1 MTTTTRLPPEVH
13 RCVRQAKDELR
24 EAGITQES
32 VLLGV
37 SGGGDSMAL
46 LEILGLLAP
55 ELGLTLHVACIDHA
69 LRPESVGEVALVEAA
84 AARRGA
90 AFATARID
98 PGRGDED
105 SLRKGRHA
113 ALEAIA
119 AERGCRWILL
129 AHTADDQIETI
140 VFRFLRGAGFGGLAG
155 MRVLRPPYAR
165 PLLGLR
171 REQLRRLLTT
181 LGVAWAEDPSN
192 LSSRTARGRLRTEV
206 LPVLA
211 KNFGPGSLDHL
222 LETSIRWRADEDL
235 LERETTRVLAYAS
248 RRGVNSSVDLAMS
261 ALEDVH
267 PATLAR
273 LLRAWLTRGLGA
285 APDLRHIAEIE
296 RWLAGGAE
304 GGLDLPGCRL
314 RVEGGRLRLEAA
326 TITALNESGGG
337 DKGGRG

>member
-1 MTTTTRLPPEVH
+1 MTTTKRLPSEVH
-13 RCVRQAKDELR
+13 RCVRQAEDELR
-24 EAGITQES
+24 KAGIADQS

-55 ELGLTLHVACIDHA
+55 KLALSLHVACIDHS
-69 LRPESVGEVALVEAA
+69 LRPESVAEVAFVKTA
-84 AARRGA
+84 AARQGA
-90 AFATARID
+90 AFATARLD

-105 SLRKGRHA
+105 TLRRGRHA
-113 ALEAIA
+113 ALESIA
-119 AERGCRWILL
+119 AGRGCHWILL

-155 MRVLRPPYAR
+155 MRALRPPFAR

-171 REQLRRLLTT
+171 REELRRLLT
-181 LGVAWAEDPSN
+181 LRGVTWAEDPSN

-206 LPVLA
+206 LPVLVR
-211 KNFGPGSLDHL
+211 NFGPGSLDHL

-235 LERETTRVLAYAS
+235 LEQETRRVLAYAS
-248 RRGVNSSVDLAMS
+248 RPGTDYALDLAMS

-273 LLRAWLTRGLGA
+273 LLRAWLTRSLGA
-285 APDLRHIAEIE
+285 VPDLRHIAEIE
-296 RWLAGGAE
+296 RWLARGAE

-314 RVEGGRLRLEAA
+314 RVDEGRLHLEAA
-326 TITALNESGGG
+326 TTAASNGSGGRNEAS
-337 DKGGRG
+337 GR

>member
-1 MTTTTRLPPEVH
+1 MTTTKRLPPEVY
-13 RCVRQAKDELR
+13 RLVRRVEDELR
-24 EAGITQES
+24 EAGIEKEA

-46 LEILGLLAP
+46 LEILGLLAAK
-55 ELGLTLHVACIDHA
+55 LGLSLHVACIDHA
-69 LRPESVGEVALVEAA
+69 LRPESVGEVALVQAA
-84 AARRGA
+84 AARQGA

-105 SLRKGRHA
+105 TLRKGRHA

-155 MRVLRPPYAR
+155 MRGLRPPYAR

-171 REQLRRLLTT
+171 REELRRLLT
-181 LGVAWAEDPSN
+181 LRGVAWAEDPSN

-211 KNFGPGSLDHL
+211 RNFGPGALDHL
-222 LETSIRWRADEDL
+222 LETSVRWRADEDL
-235 LERETTRVLAYAS
+235 LERETSRVLAYAS
-248 RRGVNSSVDLAMS
+248 RPGPNPVPDLAAS

-273 LLRAWLTRGLGA
+273 LLRAWLTRGLGVV
-285 APDLRHIAEIE
+285 PDLRHIAEIE
-296 RWLAGGAE
+296 RWLACGAE

-314 RVEGGRLRLEAA
+314 RVEEGRLRLEAA
-326 TITALNESGGG
+326 TTAASSRSDDRNEGGME
-337 DKGGRG
+337 

>member
-1 MTTTTRLPPEVH
+1 MTTTKRLPPEVY
-13 RCVRQAKDELR
+13 RCVRQAEDELR
-24 EAGITQES
+24 KAGIANEA

-55 ELGLTLHVACIDHA
+55 KLALTLHVACIDHA
-69 LRPESVGEVALVEAA
+69 LRPESVGEVALVETA
-84 AARRGA
+84 AARQGA
-90 AFATARID
+90 AFATARLD

-105 SLRKGRHA
+105 TLRKGRHA
-113 ALEAIA
+113 ALETIA

-155 MRVLRPPYAR
+155 MRPLRPPYAR
-165 PLLGLR
+165 PLLGTR
-171 REQLRRLLTT
+171 REDLRRLLTT
-181 LGVAWAEDPSN
+181 RGVAWAEDPSN

-211 KNFGPGSLDHL
+211 RNFGPGALDHL

-248 RRGVNSSVDLAMS
+248 RPGVNSGVDLATS

-267 PATLAR
+267 PAILAR
-273 LLRAWLTRGLGA
+273 LLRAWLKRGLGA
-285 APDLRHIAEIE
+285 VPDLRHIAEIE
-296 RWLAGGAE
+296 RWLACGAE

-314 RVEGGRLRLEAA
+314 RAEDGRLRLEAA
-326 TITALNESGGG
+326 TTTASNGSGGQ
-337 DKGGRG
+337 DEGGVG